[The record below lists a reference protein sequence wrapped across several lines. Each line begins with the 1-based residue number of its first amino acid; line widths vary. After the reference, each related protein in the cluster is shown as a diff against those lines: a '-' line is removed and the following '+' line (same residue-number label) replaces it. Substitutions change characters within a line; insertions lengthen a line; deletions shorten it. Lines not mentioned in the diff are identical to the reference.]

1 MPDVTRTSERKRIA
15 VWIALG
21 GVALVVLLA
30 MKPDR
35 ARRERDDD
43 AAPPPVAA
51 SATAAAKPERAA
63 VPLDAAEW
71 KRIAA
76 LLPERPEPAAPDGA
90 EAFAAAWDAFRAFPA
105 AAAEPVE
112 IVPAGE
118 PDRFRLEGVSLAE
131 GTERRHAILNDRV
144 VRVGDEVNGHR
155 VVAIE
160 RGRVVLESG
169 GRRTE
174 ISIRSEKSE

>member
-1 MPDVTRTSERKRIA
+1 MSEIQTSPP
-15 VWIALG
+15 G
-21 GVALVVLLA
+21 
-30 MKPDR
+30 DR
-35 ARRERDDD
+35 ATVSVQIR
-43 AAPPPVAA
+43 
-51 SATAAAKPERAA
+51 ATPEA
-63 VPLDAAEW
+63 
-71 KRIAA
+71 
-76 LLPERPEPAAPDGA
+76 
-90 EAFAAAWDAFRAFPA
+90 AFRAFPA
-105 AAAEPVE
+105 AAEEPVE

-174 ISIRSEKSE
+174 ISIRWEKSE